1 MFDVGFS
8 EILLVGL
15 ISLLVIGPQKL
26 PHVARM
32 VGFWLGKAQR
42 MAATVRQEINAELH
56 AEEVRQ
62 MLSKQSGL
70 LGDLQAQRLEIAADA
85 QRLEVDINAALTLEP
100 RIAPPLAVETLPEP
114 VDEPVV
120 PPPPSAATLPA
131 WKQAKLK
138 RRRYGKR

>member
-62 MLSKQSGL
+62 MLSQKSSL
-70 LGDLQAQRLEIAADA
+70 FDDLQTQRLEIAADA
-85 QRLEVDINAALTLEP
+85 QRLQADINAALTLES
-100 RIAPPLAVETLPEP
+100 RIAVPRPLETPPVPAEESIAVT
-114 VDEPVV
+114 
-120 PPPPSAATLPA
+120 PSVAPLPA